1 MFGVSPV
8 MERGT
13 DDGVV
18 PEPSDVEVVAVPKV
32 PLHAPGLVVA

>member
-8 MERGT
+8 IEREKATGE
-13 DDGVV
+13 V
-18 PEPSDVEVVAVPKV
+18 PEPSEVVVVAVPKV